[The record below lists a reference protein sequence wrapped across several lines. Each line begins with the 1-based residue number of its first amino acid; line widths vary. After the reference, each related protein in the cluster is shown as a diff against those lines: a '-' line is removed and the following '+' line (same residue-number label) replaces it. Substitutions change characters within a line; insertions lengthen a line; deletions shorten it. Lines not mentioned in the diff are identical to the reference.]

1 MEYFLGFL
9 FIVCIVSM
17 IYWIIKL
24 VQATN
29 EKKELE
35 KKLEEVKKEEM
46 QKEMLLDLAAVYI
59 QELIEDLNF
68 DFSLGL
74 YDGDIYAISRAE
86 FPYQELA
93 KYIDNDFPSLDE
105 FKSKMFQKLSV
116 FLNGFAITYD
126 KKEIIKCEMSE
137 SLDTLDDADIAFL
150 AQTFSETIPDE
161 IYFLRGKINY
171 TLAVLSFVQSIA
183 EKTNDTYL
191 SDKVEEIKIKR
202 GYA

>member
-1 MEYFLGFL
+1 
-9 FIVCIVSM
+9 
-17 IYWIIKL
+17 
-24 VQATN
+24 
-29 EKKELE
+29 
-35 KKLEEVKKEEM
+35 
-46 QKEMLLDLAAVYI
+46 
-59 QELIEDLNF
+59 
-68 DFSLGL
+68 
-74 YDGDIYAISRAE
+74 
-86 FPYQELA
+86 
-93 KYIDNDFPSLDE
+93 
-105 FKSKMFQKLSV
+105 MFQKLSV